1 MDIQFFGANCVRIA
15 NKKATLVFDDNLSEL
30 GAKSVTKSG
39 DVALFTGVH
48 EPVSAEVRLSI
59 DFPGEYEVADI
70 SVRGV
75 QARAHIDEEGKRT
88 AVMYRLMMDDI
99 RVAVVGHVH
108 PDLTEAQLELL
119 GVIDVL
125 IIPVGG
131 NGYTL
136 DSIGA
141 LKLIK
146 KIEPKIVIPT
156 HYDDKDLKFEV
167 PQQALT
173 DALTGLSME
182 VSETVERLKLKS
194 TDIDETTKLIVVER
208 SK

>member
-30 GAKSVTKSG
+30 GAKSVTKNG

-48 EPVSAEVRLSI
+48 DSPKAEVRLSI

-108 PDLTEAQLELL
+108 PDITEAQLELL

-125 IIPVGG
+125 VIPVGG

-156 HYDDKDLKFEV
+156 HYDDKDLKFQV
-167 PQQALT
+167 PQQTLT

-182 VSETVERLKLKS
+182 AAETVERLKLKAS
-194 TDIDETTKLIVVER
+194 DLDETTKLIVVER